1 MTTEKGAI
9 FMEEAEVGG
18 VGQPGGGGEGG
29 GEAGRG
35 GEEKLEVGAEAHEG
49 LGPLSLVA
57 RLWTRW
63 KPSSGEQ
70 EAVSAQANR
79 AYLRMEH
86 SSGRTRQLYLVPRS
100 YIIQNISGFWVTA
113 FLRG

>member
-9 FMEEAEVGG
+9 FMEKAEVGG
-18 VGQPGGGGEGG
+18 VGKQPVGDGVKLV
-29 GEAGRG
+29 

-49 LGPLSLVA
+49 LGPLNLVA
-57 RLWTRW
+57 QVWTRW

-70 EAVSAQANR
+70 EAVSAQADR
-79 AYLRMEH
+79 AYLRRER